1 MSIDL
6 HVHSTAS
13 DGTLAPAE
21 LVRDAAILGLSA
33 IALSDHDSVAG
44 VDEAFE
50 ASRASH
56 VTVVPAVELS
66 ASADGRDMH
75 ILGYRI
81 AHHDERLN
89 ARLAEFREMRRDR
102 ALRMIGALR
111 AAGYGLTPE
120 DVMRLAGGGALG
132 RAHIARA
139 LAETGATASMGDAFH
154 ELIGQGRPFFI
165 PKPHV
170 SPEEIIGIIC
180 AARGIPVLA
189 HPGISRV
196 DDLLERL
203 IVAGLRGIEVWHSEH
218 SAADVHRYG
227 EIARRRDLLVTG
239 GSDYHGPGGSGGTKR
254 LGGVDVPDAVLDP
267 LLAADVVR

>member
-13 DGTLAPAE
+13 DGTLAPSA
-21 LVRDAAILGLSA
+21 LVREAAGLGLTA

-44 VDEAFE
+44 VDEAL
-50 ASRASH
+50 AAGRASG
-56 VTVVPAVELS
+56 VVVVPAVELS
-66 ASADGRDMH
+66 ASADERDMH

-81 AHHDERLN
+81 AHHDERLA
-89 ARLAEFREMRRDR
+89 ARLTEFRSMRRER
-102 ALRMIGALR
+102 ALRMIAALDE
-111 AAGYGLTPE
+111 AGYGLSPD
-120 DVMRLAGGGALG
+120 DVLKLAGEGALG

-139 LAETGATASMGDAFH
+139 LAEMGATASMGEAFR

-170 SPEEIIGIIC
+170 SPEEVIGIIRS
-180 AARGIPVLA
+180 ARGIPVLA

-203 IVAGLRGIEVWHSEH
+203 IAAGLRGIEVWHSEH
-218 SAADVHRYG
+218 SAEDVHRYG
-227 EIARRRDLLVTG
+227 EIARRRGLLVTG

-254 LGGVDVPDAVLDP
+254 LGGVDVPDTVLDA
-267 LLAADVVR
+267 LLAADVLA

>member
-1 MSIDL
+1 VSIDL

-13 DGTLAPAE
+13 DGTLTPAA
-21 LVRDAAILGLSA
+21 LVREAAGLGLRA

-44 VDEAFE
+44 VDEALE
-50 ASRASH
+50 AGAASG
-56 VTVVPAVELS
+56 VVVVPALELS
-66 ASADGRDMH
+66 ASADERDMH

-81 AHHDERLN
+81 AHHDERLA
-89 ARLAEFREMRRDR
+89 ARLAEFRAMRRER

-111 AAGYGLTPE
+111 EAGYGLTPD
-120 DVMRLAGGGALG
+120 DVFKLAGEGSLG

-139 LAETGATASMGDAFH
+139 LEETGATSSMGEAFR
-154 ELIGQGRPFFI
+154 ELIGAGRPFFV

-170 SPEEIIGIIC
+170 SPEEVIGVILR
-180 AARGIPVLA
+180 ARGIPVLA

-203 IVAGLRGIEVWHSEH
+203 IAAGLRGIEVWHSEH
-218 SAADVHRYG
+218 SAEDVHRYG
-227 EIARRRDLLVTG
+227 EIARRRGLLVTG

-254 LGGVDVPDAVLDP
+254 LGGVDVPDAVLDA
-267 LLAADVVR
+267 LLAADVVD